1 MNENEMEM
9 VVDWTKQSPEMNEH
23 DKIFCDTLYRT
34 LRVMKIE
41 ELAEPDNQ
49 GAATEEI
56 SQEVQNV

>member
-41 ELAEPDNQ
+41 ELSE
-49 GAATEEI
+49 TESQEII
-56 SQEVQNV
+56 SQKVQNV